1 MTDRVTEEPVTD
13 PRATDPAVDR
23 SSTAGEMAHRPASR
37 VRDIMQT
44 KIVTI
49 SVTDRLSTVEDIMT
63 LGRVRHIPVVHGG
76 RLVGVLSQR
85 DLLRASLSEL
95 GSFGNEARRAF
106 LHAIEIDRV
115 MSAPAITIGPEASV
129 QLAARLMA
137 DHKIG
142 CLPVVEGSELV
153 GLVTETD
160 VLCWVAGAPL

>member
-1 MTDRVTEEPVTD
+1 MADERVTGPWTTD
-13 PRATDPAVDR
+13 PTVDERSGAV
-23 SSTAGEMAHRPASR
+23 GETAHRVASR

-106 LHAIEIDRV
+106 LHAIEIERV
-115 MSAPAITIGPEASV
+115 MSAPAITIGPEAAV

-137 DHKIG
+137 NHKIG
-142 CLPVVEGSELV
+142 CLPVIEEGELV

-160 VLCWVAGAPL
+160 VLCWVAGAHRER